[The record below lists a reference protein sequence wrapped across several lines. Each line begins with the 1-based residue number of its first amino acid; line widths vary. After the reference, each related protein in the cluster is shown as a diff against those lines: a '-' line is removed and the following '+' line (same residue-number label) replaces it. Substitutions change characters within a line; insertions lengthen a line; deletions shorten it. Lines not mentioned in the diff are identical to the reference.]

1 MQLMSRFGVL
11 DEVTD
16 LQGADALVTGI
27 TVGEVVDTNDPQ
39 QMGRVRAVCPA
50 LGDIKT
56 QARKHTPWA
65 MYGSPFAGVN
75 QLTKRGREET
85 ESEGPVAYGMWAIPK
100 IGSYVLIMCIDGDPN
115 HRVWLGCLPP
125 QFFPHTMPH
134 GRYSEE
140 LSDGPL
146 TSTEQPLEPLH
157 TNQSEA
163 FGSDRTKFEFLS
175 RGADNQVAYLSP
187 EEIAS
192 RVEFSKTS
200 DDRTKGYTKSRI
212 QPDLNFPSTEGVN
225 WDSQIYSWTTPGFHA
240 LHMDDRA
247 ESCRMRFR
255 TTAGNQI
262 IFDDTN
268 ERVYVST
275 PKGKTWI
282 EIDESGTV
290 DIYGAQDISIRS
302 DEDINMSAGKTI
314 RMKAAEGIHLLSED
328 EVRIYAK
335 AGNGIHMKS
344 GTTMNVDIAESFD
357 LLVGDLIHIQTGA
370 TLDIDTADATHLTS
384 GGNLDIDVTG
394 DTKITQS
401 GSLDLGAGTTVAME
415 SGTSMDILAGSAM
428 EVSAGPSIN
437 MNAGTIDLNSGGA
450 AGPAAAA
457 GTAAAADP
465 SFDSFEISREPA
477 HEPWAR
483 VYTDPGAADLDTG
496 NAPTPEFGYD
506 DDGVGKGSP
515 ARGRTVT
522 RNERWNR

>member
-1 MQLMSRFGVL
+1 MSRFGVL
-11 DEVTD
+11 EQIQD
-16 LQGADALVTGI
+16 LENADALVHGI
-27 TVGEVVDTNDPQ
+27 TIGEVIDTNDPQ

-50 LGDIKT
+50 LGDIKN
-56 QARKHTPWA
+56 QARKNTPWA

-100 IGSYVLIMCIDGDPN
+100 IGSFVLIMCIDGDPN

-134 GRYSEE
+134 GRYSDE
-140 LSDGPL
+140 LIDGPL
-146 TSTEQPLEPLH
+146 TSAEKPLQPLH
-157 TNQSEA
+157 SNMGEA
-163 FGSDRTKFEFLS
+163 FGSDKTKFEFLS
-175 RGADNQVAYLSP
+175 RGADNQVAYVSAA
-187 EEIAS
+187 EIAS
-192 RVEFSKTS
+192 RVEFSKTA

-262 IFDDTN
+262 ILDDTN
-268 ERVYVST
+268 ERIYVST

-314 RMKAAEGIHLLSED
+314 RMKAAEGIHMISED
-328 EVRIYAK
+328 EIRMYAK
-335 AGNGIHMKS
+335 AGNGIHIKS
-344 GTTMNVDIAESFD
+344 GTTMNIDIAASLD
-357 LLVGDLIHIQTGA
+357 VITGDFIQVQTGA
-370 TLDIDTADATHLTS
+370 TLDITTAAATKLTS
-384 GGNLDIDVTG
+384 GGNLDVDVTG
-394 DTKITQS
+394 DTKVSQS
-401 GSLDLGAGTTVAME
+401 GALHLKAGSSVNME
-415 SGTSMDILAGSAM
+415 SGSSMDILAGAAM

-450 AGPAAAA
+450 AGPA
-457 GTAAAADP
+457 TAAAAATP
-465 SFDSFEISREPA
+465 AETSFDAFEISREPA

-506 DDGVGKGSP
+506 DANVGKGSP